1 MTANQVAYW
10 QLQEAKRHNY
20 QEEQLKGD
28 IQEAQ
33 KQRYASQNATDV
45 MQANASTSNANTN
58 KKKLGADYISAIG
71 NLFKGVSSVV
81 SSASSASRNAKEMTA
96 LFL

>member
-1 MTANQVAYW
+1 MTAQQVAYW
-10 QLQEAKRHNY
+10 QLQEAKRHNF
-20 QEEQLKGD
+20 QEESLKSD

-33 KQRYASQNATDV
+33 KQRYLSQNATDLL
-45 MQANASTSNANTN
+45 QANASTSNASTN

-71 NLFKGVSSVV
+71 NLFKGVSSIV
-81 SSASSASRNAKEMTA
+81 SSASSASRNAKEMSM